1 MNKRNIKNPL
11 QIRVI
16 KNLEYKNQIEQEGNQ
31 RGEEI
36 LKSLNTA
43 LKDEINQHYYA
54 SLLLKYKI
62 FS

>member
-1 MNKRNIKNPL
+1 MNKRNIKKPL

-43 LKDEINQHYYA
+43 LKNEINSDYYS
-54 SLLLKYKI
+54 SLLLKYKL